1 MTLGRAFIEAAK
13 RRPSAFCMADSTGQE
28 LTFARALT
36 AALLLSSAI
45 RRTTAG
51 QQCVG
56 LLLPASVGGALAN
69 VATSLAGKVP
79 VNLNFTA
86 GHDAMGAAIE
96 RCGIQT
102 ILTARG
108 FLAKAGIE
116 AMDGMVFV
124 EDFLKAIPLTTKV
137 RTALAVKTL
146 PASLLVRSYAADS
159 DADDLATIIF
169 SSGSTGIPK
178 GVMLT
183 HRNILSNIDSAMQ
196 VFRLTDVDVMIGVLP
211 FFHAFG
217 FTATLWLPL
226 VNGFGVAYHPNPVD
240 AKTIGDLTA
249 KYRGTIIIS
258 TPTFY
263 AAYVRKIQPEQ
274 FAHLRYAI
282 VGAEK
287 LRPPITAAFK
297 DRFGL
302 DLIEGYG
309 CTEMAPVVAVNMPEP
324 RPGSVGRPIPGV
336 SARVV
341 DPVTGEGPL
350 VGEEGMLL
358 VSGPNRMRGYL
369 DDPGLTA
376 SVFHREWYATGDIAT
391 IDADG
396 YVRIT
401 DRVSRFSKIAGEMVP
416 HMKVEEEIQA
426 LLDEGHTATV
436 VSVADESRGERLIA
450 FYSDP
455 ALTPAEL
462 WEKLTATSLPRLW
475 IPKRE
480 DLRQIEAI
488 PTLGSGKVDIRTL
501 KQIASRT
508 ENADLKQ
515 ARNHEDTKPD

>member
-1 MTLGRAFIEAAK
+1 
-13 RRPSAFCMADSTGQE
+13 MADSTGQE

-36 AALLLSSAI
+36 AALLLAGVI
-45 RRTTAG
+45 RRTTNG
-51 QQCVG
+51 QRYIG

-79 VNLNFTA
+79 INLNFTA
-86 GHDAMGAAIE
+86 GHDAMTAAIE
-96 RCGIQT
+96 RTGIKT

-108 FLAKAGIE
+108 FVAKAGIE
-116 AMDGMVFV
+116 TMDGMVFV
-124 EDFLKAIPLTTKV
+124 EDFLKAIPLTTKL
-137 RTALAVKTL
+137 RTALAIKVL
-146 PASLLVRSYAADS
+146 PAAILARIHATESGP
-159 DADDLATIIF
+159 DDVATVIF
-169 SSGSTGIPK
+169 SSGSTGVPK

-183 HRNILSNIDSAMQ
+183 HRNILSNTDSAMQ
-196 VFRLTDVDVMIGVLP
+196 VFKLTDADVMIGVLP

-226 VNGFGVAYHPNPVD
+226 VNAFGVAYHPNPMD
-240 AKTIGDLTA
+240 AKTIGDLAA

-263 AAYVRKIQPEQ
+263 ASYIRKIQPEQ
-274 FAHLRYAI
+274 FSHIRYAI

-287 LRPPITAAFK
+287 LRPPIAAAFK

-309 CTEMAPVVAVNMPEP
+309 CTEMSPVVAVNMPEP
-324 RPGSVGRPIPGV
+324 RAGSVGRPIPGV
-336 SARVV
+336 QARVV

-369 DDPGLTA
+369 DDPDLTA
-376 SVFHREWYATGDIAT
+376 AVFHDEWYTTGDIAT

-396 YVRIT
+396 FIRIT
-401 DRVSRFSKIAGEMVP
+401 DRLSRFSKIAGEMVP
-416 HMKVEEEIQA
+416 HMKIEEEIQA
-426 LLDEGHTATV
+426 LLEEGHTATV
-436 VSVADESRGERLIA
+436 VSVPDESRGERLIA

-455 ALTPAEL
+455 GLTPAAL
-462 WEKLTATSLPRLW
+462 WEELTETSLPRLW

-480 DLRQIEAI
+480 DLRQIATI
-488 PTLGSGKVDIRTL
+488 PTLGSGKVDIR
-501 KQIASRT
+501 R
-508 ENADLKQ
+508 LKQ
-515 ARNHEDTKPD
+515 AASNTE

>member
-1 MTLGRAFIEAAK
+1 MNLGRAFIEAAK
-13 RRPSAFCMADSTGQE
+13 RRPSEFCMADSTGQE

-36 AALLLSSAI
+36 AALLLAGVI
-45 RRTTAG
+45 RRTTPG
-51 QQCVG
+51 ERYVG

-69 VATSLAGKVP
+69 IATSLAGKVP

-96 RCGIQT
+96 RCGIST
-102 ILTARG
+102 ILTARN
-108 FLAKAGIE
+108 FIAKAGIE
-116 AMDGMVFV
+116 TLDGMVFV
-124 EDFLKAIPLTTKV
+124 EDFLKGITLTTKL
-137 RTALAVKTL
+137 RTALAVKML
-146 PASLLVRSYAADS
+146 PAPLLARAYATES
-159 DADDLATIIF
+159 DPDDLATVIF
-169 SSGSTGIPK
+169 SSGSTGVPK

-196 VFRLTDVDVMIGVLP
+196 VFKLTESDVMIGVLP

-226 VNGFGVAYHPNPVD
+226 VNGFGVAYHPNPMD
-240 AKTIGDLTA
+240 AKTIGDIA
-249 KYRGTIIIS
+249 GKYHGTIIIS

-263 AAYVRKIQPEQ
+263 SSYIRKVQPDQ
-274 FAHLRYAI
+274 FAHLRYPI

-287 LRPPITAAFK
+287 LRAPVAAAFK
-297 DRFGL
+297 DRFGI

-309 CTEMAPVVAVNMPEP
+309 CTEMAPVVAVNMPAP

-369 DDPGLTA
+369 DDPALTEA
-376 SVFHREWYATGDIAT
+376 VFHDDWYATGDIAT

-396 YVRIT
+396 FIRIT
-401 DRVSRFSKIAGEMVP
+401 DRLSRFSKIAGEMVP

-426 LLDEGHTATV
+426 LLEEGHTATV
-436 VSVADESRGERLIA
+436 VSVPDESRGERLIA

-455 ALTPAEL
+455 GLTPAAL

-480 DLRQIEAI
+480 DLRLMQSI
-488 PTLGSGKVDIRTL
+488 PTLGSGKVDVQGL
-501 KQIASRT
+501 KRVA
-508 ENADLKQ
+508 
-515 ARNHEDTKPD
+515 ARG

>member
-1 MTLGRAFIEAAK
+1 
-13 RRPSAFCMADSTGQE
+13 MADSTGQE

-36 AALLLSSAI
+36 AALLLAGVI
-45 RRTTAG
+45 RRTTTG
-51 QQCVG
+51 QRYVG

-69 VATSLAGKVP
+69 VATSLAGKVS

-96 RCGIQT
+96 RCGIST

-108 FLAKAGIE
+108 FVAKAGIE
-116 AMDGMVFV
+116 TMDGMVFV
-124 EDFLKAIPLTTKV
+124 EDFLKEIPLTKKL
-137 RTALAVKTL
+137 RTAMAARML
-146 PASLLVRSYAADS
+146 PAALIARAYATES
-159 DADDLATIIF
+159 DPDDLATVIF
-169 SSGSTGIPK
+169 SSGSTGVPK

-183 HRNILSNIDSAMQ
+183 HRNILSNIDSSMQ
-196 VFRLTDVDVMIGVLP
+196 VFKLTETDVMIGVLP

-226 VNGFGVAYHPNPVD
+226 VNGFGVAYHPNPMD
-240 AKTIGDLTA
+240 AKTIGDIAA

-263 AAYVRKIQPEQ
+263 SSYVRKIQPDQ
-274 FAHLRYAI
+274 FAHLRYPI

-287 LRPPITAAFK
+287 LRPPVAAAFK
-297 DRFGL
+297 DRFGI

-324 RPGSVGRPIPGV
+324 QPGSVGRPIPGV

-358 VSGPNRMRGYL
+358 VSGPNRMIGYL
-369 DDPGLTA
+369 DDPDLTA
-376 SVFHREWYATGDIAT
+376 SVFHDAWYATGDIAT

-396 YVRIT
+396 FIRIT
-401 DRVSRFSKIAGEMVP
+401 DRLSRFSKIAGEMVP

-426 LLDEGHTATV
+426 LLEEGHTATV
-436 VSVADESRGERLIA
+436 VSVPDDARGERLIA

-455 ALTPAEL
+455 GLTPAAL

-480 DLRQIEAI
+480 DLRPLGSI
-488 PTLGSGKVDIRTL
+488 PTLGSGKIDVQSL
-501 KQIASRT
+501 KRIASK
-508 ENADLKQ
+508 A
-515 ARNHEDTKPD
+515 

>member
-36 AALLLSSAI
+36 AALLLAGVI

-51 QQCVG
+51 QRYLG

-69 VATSLAGKVP
+69 VATSLAGRIP

-86 GHDAMGAAIE
+86 GHDAMAAAIE
-96 RCGIQT
+96 RCGIST

-108 FLAKAGIE
+108 FIAKAGIE
-116 AMDGMVFV
+116 EMRGMVFV
-124 EDFLKAIPLTTKV
+124 EDFLRAIPLTTKL
-137 RTALAVKTL
+137 RTALAVKML
-146 PASLLVRSYAADS
+146 PAAMLTPTHAKDS
-159 DADDLATIIF
+159 GPDDLATVIF
-169 SSGSTGIPK
+169 SSGTTGVPK

-196 VFRLTDVDVMIGVLP
+196 VFKLTDADVMIGVLP

-226 VNGFGVAYHPNPVD
+226 VNAFGVAYHPNPTD
-240 AKTIGDLTA
+240 AKTIGEIAA
-249 KYRGTIIIS
+249 KHHGTIIIS

-263 AAYVRKIQPEQ
+263 ASYVRKIQPEQ
-274 FAHLRYAI
+274 FARLRYAI

-287 LRPPITAAFK
+287 LRPPIAAAFK

-309 CTEMAPVVAVNMPEP
+309 CTEMSPVVAVNMPEA
-324 RPGSVGRPIPGV
+324 RPGSVGRPLPGV
-336 SARVV
+336 RARVV

-350 VGEEGMLL
+350 IGEEGMLL

-369 DDPGLTA
+369 DDPELTA
-376 SVFHREWYATGDIAT
+376 SVFHDEWYATGDVAT

-396 YVRIT
+396 FIRIT
-401 DRVSRFSKIAGEMVP
+401 DRLSRFSKIAGEMVP

-426 LLDEGHTATV
+426 LLEEGQTATV
-436 VSVADESRGERLIA
+436 VSVPDESRGERLIA

-455 ALTPAEL
+455 GLTPAAL

-480 DLRQIEAI
+480 DLRPLGSI
-488 PTLGSGKVDIRTL
+488 PTLGSGKVDVQGL
-501 KQIASRT
+501 KKIASGSRVIG
-508 ENADLKQ
+508 
-515 ARNHEDTKPD
+515 

>member
-13 RRPSAFCMADSTGQE
+13 RRPAAFCMADSTGQE

-36 AALLLSSAI
+36 ASLLLAGAI
-45 RRTTAG
+45 SRTATG
-51 QQCVG
+51 QRYVG

-86 GHDAMGAAIE
+86 GHDAMAAAIE
-96 RCGIQT
+96 RCGIKT

-108 FLAKAGIE
+108 FIAKAGIE
-116 AMDGMVFV
+116 TIDGMVFV
-124 EDFLKAIPLTTKV
+124 EDFLKAIPLATKL
-137 RTALAVKTL
+137 RTALAVKVL
-146 PASLLVRSYAADS
+146 SAAMLARRYAPEAGP
-159 DADDLATIIF
+159 DDLATVIF
-169 SSGSTGIPK
+169 SSGSTGVPK

-196 VFRLTDVDVMIGVLP
+196 VFKLTDTDVMLGVLP

-226 VNGFGVAYHPNPVD
+226 VNGFGVAYHPNPMD
-240 AKTIGDLTA
+240 AKTIGDIA
-249 KYRGTIIIS
+249 ARYRGTIIIS

-263 AAYVRKIQPEQ
+263 SSYVRKIQPEQ
-274 FAHLRYAI
+274 FAQLRYAI

-287 LRPPITAAFK
+287 LRQPIATAFRE
-297 DRFGL
+297 RFGL

-309 CTEMAPVVAVNMPEP
+309 CTEMSPVVAVNMPEP
-324 RPGSVGRPIPGV
+324 RAGSVGRPIPGV
-336 SARVV
+336 RARVV

-350 VGEEGMLL
+350 VSEEGMLL

-369 DDPGLTA
+369 DDPELTA
-376 SVFHREWYATGDIAT
+376 TVFHDEWYATGDIAT

-396 YVRIT
+396 FIRIT
-401 DRVSRFSKIAGEMVP
+401 DRLSRFSKIAGEMVP

-426 LLDEGHTATV
+426 LLEEGHTATV
-436 VSVADESRGERLIA
+436 VSVPDESRGERLIA

-455 ALTPAEL
+455 ILTPAAL

-480 DLRQIEAI
+480 DLRPMESI
-488 PTLGSGKVDIRTL
+488 PSLGSGKVDIQTL
-501 KQIASRT
+501 KKMASGNRVIG
-508 ENADLKQ
+508 
-515 ARNHEDTKPD
+515 

>member
-1 MTLGRAFIEAAK
+1 M
-13 RRPSAFCMADSTGQE
+13 
-28 LTFARALT
+28 
-36 AALLLSSAI
+36 LS
-45 RRTTAG
+45 
-51 QQCVG
+51 
-56 LLLPASVGGALAN
+56 
-69 VATSLAGKVP
+69 
-79 VNLNFTA
+79 
-86 GHDAMGAAIE
+86 
-96 RCGIQT
+96 
-102 ILTARG
+102 
-108 FLAKAGIE
+108 
-116 AMDGMVFV
+116 
-124 EDFLKAIPLTTKV
+124 
-137 RTALAVKTL
+137 
-146 PASLLVRSYAADS
+146 
-159 DADDLATIIF
+159 
-169 SSGSTGIPK
+169 
-178 GVMLT
+178 

-196 VFRLTDVDVMIGVLP
+196 VFKLTDPDVMIGVLP

-226 VNGFGVAYHPNPVD
+226 VNGFGVAYHPNPMD
-240 AKTIGDLTA
+240 AKTIGDIAA

-263 AAYVRKIQPEQ
+263 SSYIRKIQPEQ
-274 FAHLRYAI
+274 FAQMRYAI

-287 LRPPITAAFK
+287 LRPPIAAAFK
-297 DRFGL
+297 ERFGL

-350 VGEEGMLL
+350 VGEEGMLM

-369 DDPGLTA
+369 DDPALTA

-391 IDADG
+391 IDTDG
-396 YVRIT
+396 YIRIT

-455 ALTPAEL
+455 AITPAEL
-462 WEKLTATSLPRLW
+462 WEQLTATSLPRLW

-480 DLRQIEAI
+480 DLRPIEAI
-488 PTLGSGKVDIRTL
+488 PTLGSGKVDIRRL
-501 KQIASRT
+501 KMLAGNRVIG
-508 ENADLKQ
+508 
-515 ARNHEDTKPD
+515 

>member
-13 RRPSAFCMADSTGQE
+13 RRPFAFCMADSTGQE

-36 AALLLSSAI
+36 AALLLSGVI
-45 RRTTAG
+45 RRTTVG
-51 QQCVG
+51 QQYVG

-86 GHDAMGAAIE
+86 GHDAMRAAID
-96 RCGIQT
+96 RCSIKT
-102 ILTARG
+102 ILTART
-108 FLAKAGIE
+108 FVAKAGIE

-124 EDFLKAIPLTTKV
+124 EDFLKAIPLTTKL
-137 RTALAVKTL
+137 RTALAVKML
-146 PASLLVRSYAADS
+146 PAPLLAWTFASDS
-159 DADDLATIIF
+159 DPDDLATIIF
-169 SSGSTGIPK
+169 SSGSTGVPK

-196 VFRLTDVDVMIGVLP
+196 VFKLTDTDVMIGVLP

-226 VNGFGVAYHPNPVD
+226 VNSFGVVYHPNPMD
-240 AKTIGDLTA
+240 AKTIGDISA

-263 AAYVRKIQPEQ
+263 SSYIRKIQPEQ
-274 FAHLRYAI
+274 LAQMRYAI

-287 LRPPITAAFK
+287 LRPPIAAAFR

-324 RPGSVGRPIPGV
+324 RAGSVGRPIPGV
-336 SARVV
+336 GARVV

-369 DDPGLTA
+369 DDPELTA

-396 YVRIT
+396 YIRIT

-426 LLDEGHTATV
+426 LLGEGYTATV
-436 VSVADESRGERLIA
+436 VSVADEARGERLIA

-455 ALTPAEL
+455 DITPSEL
-462 WEKLTATSLPRLW
+462 WDKLTATSLPRLW

-480 DLRQIEAI
+480 DLRLIGAI

-501 KQIASRT
+501 KTMANRVI
-508 ENADLKQ
+508 E
-515 ARNHEDTKPD
+515 

>member
-1 MTLGRAFIEAAK
+1 MTLGRAFIDAAK
-13 RRPSAFCMADSTGQE
+13 RRPGAFCMADSTGQE
-28 LTFARALT
+28 LTFGRALT
-36 AALLLSSAI
+36 AALLLSGVI
-45 RRTTAG
+45 RRTTAS
-51 QQCVG
+51 QQYVG

-96 RCGIQT
+96 RCGIKT
-102 ILTARG
+102 ILTARN
-108 FLAKAGIE
+108 FVAKAGIE
-116 AMDGMVFV
+116 AMGGMVFV
-124 EDFLKAIPLTTKV
+124 EDFLKAIPLTTKL
-137 RTALAVKTL
+137 RTALAVKTM
-146 PASLLVRSYAADS
+146 PASVLARGYAADS
-159 DADDLATIIF
+159 DPDDLATIIF
-169 SSGSTGIPK
+169 SSGSTGVPK

-196 VFRLTDVDVMIGVLP
+196 VFKLTDVDVMIGVLP

-226 VNGFGVAYHPNPVD
+226 VNGFGVAYHPNPMD
-240 AKTIGDLTA
+240 AKTIGELTG

-263 AAYVRKIQPEQ
+263 SSYVRKIQPEQ
-274 FAHLRYAI
+274 FAHLRYPI

-287 LRPPITAAFK
+287 LRPPIAAAFK

-324 RPGSVGRPIPGV
+324 RAGSVGRPIPGV

-341 DPVTGEGPL
+341 DPVSGEGPL
-350 VGEEGMLL
+350 VGEEGVLL

-369 DDPGLTA
+369 DDPELTA

-391 IDADG
+391 IDRDG
-396 YVRIT
+396 FIRIT

-416 HMKVEEEIQA
+416 HMKIEEEIRA
-426 LLDEGHTATV
+426 LLEEGHTASV
-436 VSVADESRGERLIA
+436 VSVPDESRGERLIA
-450 FYSDP
+450 FYSDLG
-455 ALTPAEL
+455 LTPAEL

-480 DLRQIEAI
+480 DLRPMESI
-488 PTLGSGKVDIRTL
+488 PTLGSGKVDTQSL
-501 KQIASRT
+501 KKMAAGNRVIG
-508 ENADLKQ
+508 
-515 ARNHEDTKPD
+515 

>member
-1 MTLGRAFIEAAK
+1 LTLGRAFIEAAK

-36 AALLLSSAI
+36 ASLLLAGVI
-45 RRTTAG
+45 RRTTPG
-51 QQCVG
+51 QRYVG

-69 VATSLAGKVP
+69 VATTLAGKVA

-86 GHDAMGAAIE
+86 GHDAMAAAIE
-96 RCGIQT
+96 RCGLKT
-102 ILTARG
+102 ILTARA
-108 FLAKAGIE
+108 FVAKAGIE
-116 AMDGMVFV
+116 TIDGMVFV
-124 EDFLKAIPLTTKV
+124 EDFLKAIPLATKL

-146 PASLLVRSYAADS
+146 PASLLARFYTREARP
-159 DADDLATIIF
+159 DDLATIIF
-169 SSGSTGIPK
+169 SSGSTGVPK

-183 HRNILSNIDSAMQ
+183 HRNILSNIDAAMQ
-196 VFRLTDVDVMIGVLP
+196 VFHLTDPDVMIGVLP

-226 VNGFGVAYHPNPVD
+226 VNAFGVAYHPNPMD
-240 AKTIGDLTA
+240 AKTIGDIAA

-263 AAYVRKIQPEQ
+263 SSYTRKIEPGE
-274 FAHLRYAI
+274 FAHMRYAV

-287 LRPPITAAFK
+287 LRQPIAAAFRE
-297 DRFGL
+297 RFGI

-309 CTEMAPVVAVNMPEP
+309 CTEMSPVVAVNMPEP
-324 RPGSVGRPIPGV
+324 RPGSVGKPIPGV
-336 SARVV
+336 QARVV
-341 DPVTGEGPL
+341 DPLTGEGPL

-358 VSGPNRMRGYL
+358 VSGPNRMIGYL
-369 DDPGLTA
+369 DDPELTA
-376 SVFHREWYATGDIAT
+376 AAFHGEWYVTGDIAT

-396 YVRIT
+396 FIRIT
-401 DRVSRFSKIAGEMVP
+401 DRLSRFSKIAGEMVP

-426 LLDEGHTATV
+426 LLEEGHTATV
-436 VSVADESRGERLIA
+436 VSVPDDARGERLIA

-455 ALTPAEL
+455 GLTPAAL

-480 DLRQIEAI
+480 DLRPLGSI
-488 PTLGSGKVDIRTL
+488 PTLGSGKIDVQSL
-501 KQIASRT
+501 KRIASKT
-508 ENADLKQ
+508 
-515 ARNHEDTKPD
+515 

>member
-1 MTLGRAFIEAAK
+1 
-13 RRPSAFCMADSTGQE
+13 
-28 LTFARALT
+28 
-36 AALLLSSAI
+36 
-45 RRTTAG
+45 
-51 QQCVG
+51 
-56 LLLPASVGGALAN
+56 
-69 VATSLAGKVP
+69 
-79 VNLNFTA
+79 
-86 GHDAMGAAIE
+86 
-96 RCGIQT
+96 
-102 ILTARG
+102 
-108 FLAKAGIE
+108 
-116 AMDGMVFV
+116 MDGMVFV
-124 EDFLKAIPLTTKV
+124 EDFLKGIPLVTKL
-137 RTALAVKTL
+137 RAAMAARML
-146 PASLLVRSYAADS
+146 PAALIARTYATES
-159 DADDLATIIF
+159 DPDDLATVIF
-169 SSGSTGIPK
+169 SSGSTGVPK

-196 VFRLTDVDVMIGVLP
+196 VFRLTDTDVMIGVLP

-226 VNGFGVAYHPNPVD
+226 VNGFGVAYHPNPMD
-240 AKTIGDLTA
+240 AKTIGDIAA

-263 AAYVRKIQPEQ
+263 SSYVRKIQPDQ

-287 LRPPITAAFK
+287 LRPPVAAAFK
-297 DRFGL
+297 DRFGI

-336 SARVV
+336 TARIV

-358 VSGPNRMRGYL
+358 VCGPNRMRGYL
-369 DDPGLTA
+369 DDPALTA
-376 SVFHREWYATGDIAT
+376 TVIHDEWYATGDIAT

-396 YVRIT
+396 FIRIT
-401 DRVSRFSKIAGEMVP
+401 DRLSRFSKIAGEMVP

-436 VSVADESRGERLIA
+436 VSVPDESRGERLIA

-455 ALTPAEL
+455 GLTPAAL
-462 WEKLTATSLPRLW
+462 WERLTATSLPRLW

-480 DLRQIEAI
+480 DLRPMESI
-488 PTLGSGKVDIRTL
+488 PTLGSGKVDVRSL
-501 KQIASRT
+501 KEIASKT
-508 ENADLKQ
+508 EHAD
-515 ARNHEDTKPD
+515 

>member
-1 MTLGRAFIEAAK
+1 
-13 RRPSAFCMADSTGQE
+13 
-28 LTFARALT
+28 
-36 AALLLSSAI
+36 
-45 RRTTAG
+45 
-51 QQCVG
+51 
-56 LLLPASVGGALAN
+56 
-69 VATSLAGKVP
+69 
-79 VNLNFTA
+79 
-86 GHDAMGAAIE
+86 
-96 RCGIQT
+96 
-102 ILTARG
+102 
-108 FLAKAGIE
+108 
-116 AMDGMVFV
+116 
-124 EDFLKAIPLTTKV
+124 
-137 RTALAVKTL
+137 
-146 PASLLVRSYAADS
+146 
-159 DADDLATIIF
+159 
-169 SSGSTGIPK
+169 
-178 GVMLT
+178 
-183 HRNILSNIDSAMQ
+183 
-196 VFRLTDVDVMIGVLP
+196 
-211 FFHAFG
+211 
-217 FTATLWLPL
+217 
-226 VNGFGVAYHPNPVD
+226 VD

-302 DLIEGYG
+302 ELIEGYG

-341 DPVTGEGPL
+341 DPVAGGGPL

-369 DDPGLTA
+369 DDPDLTA

-396 YVRIT
+396 YLRIT

-426 LLDEGHTATV
+426 LLEEGHTATV
-436 VSVADESRGERLIA
+436 VSVPDEARGERLIA

-455 ALTPAEL
+455 AITPAEL

-488 PTLGSGKVDIRTL
+488 PTLGSGKVDMLSVAKFVQERLAAKPET
-501 KQIASRT
+501 IARAT
-508 ENADLKQ
+508 G
-515 ARNHEDTKPD
+515 

>member
-1 MTLGRAFIEAAK
+1 
-13 RRPSAFCMADSTGQE
+13 
-28 LTFARALT
+28 
-36 AALLLSSAI
+36 
-45 RRTTAG
+45 
-51 QQCVG
+51 
-56 LLLPASVGGALAN
+56 
-69 VATSLAGKVP
+69 
-79 VNLNFTA
+79 
-86 GHDAMGAAIE
+86 MGAAIE
-96 RCGIQT
+96 RCGITT

-108 FLAKAGIE
+108 FVAKAGIE
-116 AMDGMVFV
+116 TLDGMVFV
-124 EDFLKAIPLTTKV
+124 EDFLKAIPLTTKL

-146 PASLLVRSYAADS
+146 PASMLARRYAADT
-159 DADDLATIIF
+159 DQDDLATIIF

-183 HRNILSNIDSAMQ
+183 HRNILSNIASAMQ
-196 VFRLTDVDVMIGVLP
+196 VFKLTDVDVMIGVLP

-226 VNGFGVAYHPNPVD
+226 VNSFGVVYHPNPMD
-240 AKTIGDLTA
+240 AKTIGDIAA

-263 AAYVRKIQPEQ
+263 SSYVRKIQPEQ
-274 FAHLRYAI
+274 FAQLRYAI

-287 LRPPITAAFK
+287 LRAPIAAAFRE
-297 DRFGL
+297 RFGH

-369 DDPGLTA
+369 DDPELTA

-396 YVRIT
+396 YIRIT

-426 LLDEGHTATV
+426 LLDEGHSATV
-436 VSVADESRGERLIA
+436 VSVPDESRGERLIA

-455 ALTPAEL
+455 SIAPSEL

-480 DLRQIEAI
+480 DLRPMASI
-488 PTLGSGKVDIRTL
+488 PTLGSGKIDIQGL
-501 KQIASRT
+501 KRIASRG
-508 ENADLKQ
+508 
-515 ARNHEDTKPD
+515 